1 MPGVR
6 DVRAED
12 FIVAYSSH
20 LKRSG
25 ALRFE
30 WWWWCSA
37 ARQSRAGRA
46 RWFHRSREQAASS
59 EKDMEDMNR

>member
-12 FIVAYSSH
+12 FINAYSSH

-25 ALRFE
+25 AFTLGG
-30 WWWWCSA
+30 S
-37 ARQSRAGRA
+37 
-46 RWFHRSREQAASS
+46 EQLVGWDVEAIQVESS
-59 EKDMEDMNR
+59 VQ

>member
-12 FIVAYSSH
+12 FITAYSSH

-25 ALRFE
+25 AL
-30 WWWWCSA
+30 
-37 ARQSRAGRA
+37 
-46 RWFHRSREQAASS
+46 ASS
-59 EKDMEDMNR
+59 FEGITHGAYGSENGSNGGQEGRDS